1 MLHVHGIDLLVE
13 KTLGSVAEE
22 QHVEFLRPYDVMLDL
37 IGSTAWEMN
46 NRSTSESCVMAD
58 IPLIEGGS
66 TGLLGQSYPAEGED
80 E

>member
-22 QHVEFLRPYDVMLDL
+22 QHVEFLRPYDGMLDF

-46 NRSTSESCVMAD
+46 NRSTSESCRWRISRPPRHPED
-58 IPLIEGGS
+58 GNYNIPSDGG
-66 TGLLGQSYPAEGED
+66 
-80 E
+80 